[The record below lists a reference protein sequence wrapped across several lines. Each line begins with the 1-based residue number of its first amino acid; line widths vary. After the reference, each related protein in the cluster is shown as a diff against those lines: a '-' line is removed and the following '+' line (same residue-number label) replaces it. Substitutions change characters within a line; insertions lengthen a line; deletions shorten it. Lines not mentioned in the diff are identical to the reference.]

1 MRCGTSTESPSKRR
15 GDCLFDDSA
24 AAYHTYV
31 HVDRSKAEFCILFSS
46 LGHHVTWVTSCSLTL
61 TQLQKELMAHRS
73 THLSQSDRR
82 KLILAAI
89 EGDHLSKWIA
99 PGSTDS
105 LIEAKENAYVPYSK
119 FPVGAALL
127 APDGTIIKGCNVEN
141 ASYGSS

>member
-1 MRCGTSTESPSKRR
+1 
-15 GDCLFDDSA
+15 
-24 AAYHTYV
+24 
-31 HVDRSKAEFCILFSS
+31 
-46 LGHHVTWVTSCSLTL
+46 
-61 TQLQKELMAHRS
+61 MAQRS

-89 EGDHLSKWIA
+89 EGDHLPSGIEF
-99 PGSTDS
+99 PDLLTN
-105 LIEAKENAYVPYSK
+105 LFLEAKENAYMPYSK